1 MEKSISDSAIPSS
14 TSITGVKVS
23 YYFICRT
30 KLWLF
35 SHNIQ
40 FEREND
46 NVQIGKGLHEE
57 RYSRD
62 KKDITID
69 QTISVDFIEKT
80 KEDGKLILHEIKK
93 SQSMEEAHEWQMLYY
108 LYYFKTKGMDAEGE
122 LNYPLTSQTK
132 KVFLTPE
139 KEEKM
144 TEIMDDILKI
154 IAGKMPAPERKQ
166 ICPKCSYFEFCFG
179 DDA

>member
-1 MEKSISDSAIPSS
+1 MSLDPFLAPLSMN

-40 FEREND
+40 LEREND
-46 NVQIGKGLHEE
+46 NVQIGKDLNED

-69 QTISVDFIEKT
+69 QTISVDFIEKS
-80 KEDGKLILHEIKK
+80 KDGDKLILHEIKK
-93 SQSMEEAHEWQMLYY
+93 SQSMEEAHDWQMLYY
-108 LYYFKTKGMDAEGE
+108 LYYFKTKGVPAEGE
-122 LNYPLTSQTK
+122 LNYPLVSKTK
-132 KVFLTPE
+132 KVILTPE
-139 KEEKM
+139 KETKM
-144 TEIMDDILKI
+144 AEIMDNILKI
-154 IAGKMPAPERKQ
+154 ISGKLPTPQKKQ
-166 ICPKCSYFEFCFG
+166 ICPKCAYYEFCFG
-179 DDA
+179 DDV

>member
-1 MEKSISDSAIPSS
+1 MGSFSNSFLPSS
-14 TSITGVKVS
+14 TSITGVKIS

-40 FEREND
+40 LEQENE
-46 NVQIGKGLHEE
+46 NVQIGKDLNET

-69 QTISVDFIEKT
+69 QTISVDFIEKS
-80 KEDGKLILHEIKK
+80 KDGKKLILHEIKK
-93 SQSMEEAHEWQMLYY
+93 SNRMEEAHQWQMLYY
-108 LYYFKTKGMDAEGE
+108 LFYFKEKGVNAEGE
-122 LNYPLTSQTK
+122 LNYPLINK
-132 KVFLTPE
+132 KEKVLLTEE
-139 KEEKM
+139 KESQMKN
-144 TEIMDDILKI
+144 IMSDIFKI
-154 IAGKMPAPERKQ
+154 IEGKLPSPQRKT
-166 ICPKCSYFEFCFG
+166 ICPKCAYFEFCFG